1 MSIDEIIQNYPDV
14 QIYEDRTSAG
24 LRIAILRGGLGR
36 PDPQSYMDNIV
47 SLYVENRGYNEFIES
62 FLDNPWVRVIL
73 EGIKEIDT
81 ELWRSGEELQ

>member
-1 MSIDEIIQNYPDV
+1 
-14 QIYEDRTSAG
+14 
-24 LRIAILRGGLGR
+24 
-36 PDPQSYMDNIV
+36 MDNIV

-73 EGIKEIDT
+73 EGINEIDT